1 MKNNKTIEYLES
13 LADYYWQASL
23 YDSAEGDFYKQTLNR
38 EKADAY
44 YKAAQIVKYGPGERK
59 VSKITGEFAD
69 LKYGE
74 IPKKSTT
81 SD

>member
-1 MKNNKTIEYLES
+1 MKNNQIIEHLKS

-23 YDSAEGDFYKQTLNR
+23 YDQAEGDFWKQTLNR

-44 YKAAQIVKYGPGERK
+44 YKAAQIVKYGPDERK
-59 VSKITGEFAD
+59 EPKITGEFAD

-74 IPKKSTT
+74 IPKR
-81 SD
+81 